1 MPSSSFR
8 GRLAHF
14 EPLCKYK
21 IAAKMVLSERMLT
34 RSLGLISISEIL
46 RCVLD
51 FTMGQNSQSFDEKNH
66 GFYLFWDETLHS
78 VTENFV
84 GLSEFRAM
92 QSHQRALKKIIMIKA
107 IKKRHRL
114 LNTAEFI
121 FNFQLKPKPSLTS

>member
-1 MPSSSFR
+1 MMPSSSFR
-8 GRLAHF
+8 GRIAHF

-46 RCVLD
+46 HCVLD
-51 FTMGQNSQSFDEKNH
+51 FTMGQSSQSFDEKEH

-84 GLSEFRAM
+84 GLSEFRAI
-92 QSHQRALKKIIMIKA
+92 QSHQRALKKD
-107 IKKRHRL
+107 H
-114 LNTAEFI
+114 ND
-121 FNFQLKPKPSLTS
+121 